1 MCKTF
6 NQISAV
12 CLECYQG
19 YTLSANSCIIPV
31 IVQIP
36 YCQTTS
42 VAGTC
47 VECID
52 NYYIKDNTSCAP
64 VSLLCAGKYNKKTG
78 QCTGC
83 AEGYFLQAGECIY
96 PALGVDSACEHYSV
110 GGFCDKCSLGF
121 FLLNFKCTQIDN
133 YCTKFDYTKSVCL

>member
-1 MCKTF
+1 LPSANKDIYCIKANGTVCLSCSSGFYINQSGVCQQTDPLCKTF

-47 VECID
+47 V
-52 NYYIKDNTSCAP
+52 
-64 VSLLCAGKYNKKTG
+64 
-78 QCTGC
+78 
-83 AEGYFLQAGECIY
+83 
-96 PALGVDSACEHYSV
+96 
-110 GGFCDKCSLGF
+110 
-121 FLLNFKCTQIDN
+121 
-133 YCTKFDYTKSVCL
+133 